1 MKMVKKMANH
11 YYCDL
16 DKNNELWLFYYKK
29 INGKMVKK
37 TITNDRD
44 YIIDV
49 ITGFSRA
56 NSLIKFGDSSLT
68 FKEMTSGEIFT
79 IRNAE
84 LILQDYD
91 FKEILENIKD
101 IIAHN
106 GYIIAKPNV
115 NRKPKRKNQTN
126 EIVKKAVIIVLGAS
140 LTLGALA
147 ALVNSINKKNNKKDT
162 LFIDDE
168 SFVKVAYTDNDLT
181 NTLKISNVIPESVEV
196 EFLDVMPEE
205 SINLEEK
212 NIEQIP
218 EILEEPKRE
227 ADKEYI
233 IRFDFP
239 DYSNTEKAEKTKQY
253 YELFERISPL
263 YGIDQNLTL
272 PQATEEGTTH
282 KTGVNAGG
290 AIGLMQIQKSVWV
303 RDNLNLEYYELN
315 PETNEFE
322 RHVLNKI
329 TEDMCNDLETNV
341 RISCIILQIYLRYY
355 NYNLSLALYAYNMGP
370 TALDKVIKMYCAN
383 TGKTRNEVI
392 NNPNDLGWM
401 NYCKHPYLER
411 VNEWSDENVFNLTDV
426 RNGEVISYQYTN
438 DNEEAIHR

>member
-1 MKMVKKMANH
+1 MANH

-101 IIAHN
+101 IIAQN
-106 GYIIAKPNV
+106 GYVIAKPNV
-115 NRKPKRKNQTN
+115 NRKPKRNNTTN
-126 EIVKKAVIIVLGAS
+126 EIVKKAVVIVLGAA
-140 LTLGALA
+140 LTLGTLA
-147 ALVNSINKKNNKKDT
+147 SLIKSINKKNNKEEEKIINDS
-162 LFIDDE
+162 
-168 SFVKVAYTDNDLT
+168 SFVKIAYVDTKIEDMV
-181 NTLKISNVIPESVEV
+181 KISSIEIPEDLDI
-196 EFLDVMPEE
+196 EFLD
-205 SINLEEK
+205 I
-212 NIEQIP
+212 
-218 EILEEPKRE
+218 EPKE
-227 ADKEYI
+227 NNVLEKDPDKKYV
-233 IRFDFP
+233 IRYDFP
-239 DYSNTEKAEKTKQY
+239 DYSDSEKAEKTKKY
-253 YELFERISPL
+253 YEIFKRISPL
-263 YGIDQNLTL
+263 YGIDPNLTL
-272 PQATEEGTTH
+272 PQATEEGVEH
-282 KTGVNAGG
+282 KEGVNAGG
-290 AIGLMQIQKSVWV
+290 AIGIMQIQKSVWV

-315 PETNEFE
+315 TETNEFE
-322 RHVLNKI
+322 RHVLNEI
-329 TEDMCNDLETNV
+329 TMDMCNDLETNV
-341 RISCIILQIYLRYY
+341 KIGCIILQNYLRTY

-370 TALDKVIKMYCAN
+370 TALNKVLSMYCSN
-383 TGKTRNEVI
+383 EGKTRSEVI

-401 NYCKHPYLER
+401 EYCKHPYLKR
-411 VNEWSDENVFNLTDV
+411 VNEWSDENLYNLTNV
-426 RNGEVISYQYTN
+426 NTGEVISYQYTN